1 MRVVV
6 LFALLAAM
14 LPVAAK
20 AQPIFDDPAGLIAY
34 AYAPYESGEFPEDPT
49 ALFSPTLKQLWDD
62 MTARSEEADAPILD
76 FDPFINGQDY
86 EIRDLVVVDPAVDGD
101 QALVVSQFRR
111 AAGAALHARAA
122 GRGVEDRRHRVAQ
135 RGLWLA
141 AVRTAGGRS
150 AAELGDCHISC
161 ADPTRLGPIAV
172 PASAIS

>member
-62 MTARSEEADAPILD
+62 MTARSEEAEAPILD

-86 EIRDLVVVDPAVDGD
+86 EIRDLVVADPAVDGD
-101 QALVVSQFRR
+101 QALVVVSFLNFGELQELLYTLVRR
-111 AAGAALHARAA
+111 AEGWKIDDIESPS
-122 GRGVEDRRHRVAQ
+122 EDFGWR
-135 RGLWLA
+135 LSELLA
-141 AVRTAGGRS
+141 A
-150 AAELGDCHISC
+150 
-161 ADPTRLGPIAV
+161 DPLLN
-172 PASAIS
+172 